1 MLTVNSARFVLG
13 VLSVAILLLVLSPST
28 IAAQSVDGGTT
39 ISAVTVSEITHS
51 SATIT
56 WTTSKNSSGL
66 VIYGPNRGSAGSRVF
81 NPALSLNHAEQLTGL
96 TPNTRYFFRLQEVL
110 DGDGAADS
118 AGALYNFSTL
128 EAQEVQRA
136 FVGVVTSERG
146 DSFTLNQQGTGQV
159 VTIFLPEEVA
169 LSTSPRPG
177 AGVFRPGARAVVLSH
192 LVEGKW
198 VAQRLMVKPSK
209 AAIPITG
216 VIVEAEEGTVT
227 LTSADGTTRALD
239 LPPLWEE
246 VGVGDLVTV
255 LPDPSGKP
263 RGLVKAAQLRERLS
277 SFLEKILEREEQG
290 PSHDTSAQRAQSLI
304 TLLDNQ
310 LARQEQIIDAVLTL
324 APASAQNEIRVEQ
337 AKLQHYGQASQSIKD
352 RVKTKF
358 GLAGERDYSS
368 RQSSPEAEA
377 NPSKDSPQQNSSQKG
392 SSGEKSQG
400 PSQGSSP
407 VDPSK
412 GNPQGDSQKNQGKKD
427 AQDSSSSTTKQENPS
442 RHSGP
447 NGPNQNSAQ
456 DSSKPT
462 KSQDSPGQSVK
473 KDVPDRGGGPDPS
486 QGSSPVDPPKGNPQG
501 DSQKNQGHKDAQDPS
516 SSTTKQENPGRRSGP
531 NRPNQNSAQDSSK
544 PTKSQDRPGKGAKKD
559 VTRLEAR
566 RAINSKGDRR
576 GVVGEL
582 AVRNYRA

>member
-81 NPALSLNHAEQLTGL
+81 NPALSLNHAERLTGL

-110 DGDGAADS
+110 DSDGAANS

-128 EAQEVQRA
+128 EAQEVRRA

-146 DSFTLNQQGTGQV
+146 DSFTLNQLGTGQV
-159 VTIFLPEEVA
+159 VTILLPEEVA

-263 RGLVKAAQLRERLS
+263 RGLVKSARLRERLS
-277 SFLEKILEREEQG
+277 QFLESILEKEEQG
-290 PSHDTSAQRAQSLI
+290 PSHDTSARRAESLI

-324 APASAQNEIRVEQ
+324 APTNAQDEIRE
-337 AKLQHYGQASQSIKD
+337 AKATLQHFGQASQSIKD
-352 RVKTKF
+352 RVKSKF
-358 GLAGERDYSS
+358 GLVGKKDSS
-368 RQSSPEAEA
+368 GQSSPQDKP
-377 NPSKDSPQQNSSQKG
+377 NNDSPQPKGAQGSSPDNSLQKG
-392 SSGEKSQG
+392 SSGEKSKG
-400 PSQGSSP
+400 SSQGSSP
-407 VDPSK
+407 ADPPQKDSSGEKSQGSGQGSSPADPSK
-412 GNPQGDSQKNQGKKD
+412 ANPQGDPQENKGSKD
-427 AQDSSSSTTKQENPS
+427 AQ
-442 RHSGP
+442 GP
-447 NGPNQNSAQ
+447 
-456 DSSKPT
+456 
-462 KSQDSPGQSVK
+462 
-473 KDVPDRGGGPDPS
+473 
-486 QGSSPVDPPKGNPQG
+486 
-501 DSQKNQGHKDAQDPS
+501 
-516 SSTTKQENPGRRSGP
+516 
-531 NRPNQNSAQDSSK
+531 
-544 PTKSQDRPGKGAKKD
+544 
-559 VTRLEAR
+559 
-566 RAINSKGDRR
+566 
-576 GVVGEL
+576 
-582 AVRNYRA
+582 